1 MQSHLAVVLPVLG
14 LLLLPSCSLLAQQRW
29 QSTRDHIHY
38 VFTQCETQRLHD
50 RAAQW
55 TETVRCGNDGT
66 RSILAHSRSPYAD
79 LIAAAL
85 ASRLAIAQQIDA
97 GMISEGEGTARIA
110 VLDHYIHTLP
120 GSLLDL
126 LTLTASAT
134 RQ

>member
-1 MQSHLAVVLPVLG
+1 
-14 LLLLPSCSLLAQQRW
+14 LPSCSLLAQQRW

-55 TETVRCGNDGT
+55 TEAVRCGNDGA
-66 RSILAHSRSPYAD
+66 RAILARRRSPYAD
-79 LIAAAL
+79 LIDAAL
-85 ASRLAIAQQIDA
+85 ASRLAIARQIDA
-97 GMISEGEGTARIA
+97 GMISEEEGAARIA
-110 VLDHYIHTLP
+110 ALDHYIQTLP

-134 RQ
+134 HQ